1 MSKESF
7 ERAGNGLPPVHP
19 GEILAG
25 EMEVLGLSARALG
38 EALAVPPN
46 RITTILKGERS
57 VSADTALRLAR
68 FFGTSAKFWLNL
80 QQEYDLKRVEQE
92 TGEAIRKSVRP
103 HAA

>member
-1 MSKESF
+1 MSEERF
-7 ERAGNGLPPVHP
+7 EPTGNGLPPIHP

-25 EMEVLGLSARALG
+25 EMEALGLSARALG

-57 VSADTALRLAR
+57 ISADTALRLAR
-68 FFGTSAKFWLNL
+68 FFGTSAKLWLNL
-80 QQEYDLKRVEQE
+80 QQEYDLKRTEQE
-92 TGEAIRKSVRP
+92 TGEAIRKTVRP